1 MLSALPAEPPQVAPL
16 VLAAFLPPQSL
27 LPGALEL
34 APLVALPVSRL
45 PPASLPLP
53 VRSSC

>member
-1 MLSALPAEPPQVAPL
+1 MMLQALPAAAPL
-16 VLAAFLPPQSL
+16 LLAAWSPPESL
-27 LPGALEL
+27 LPGGVEL
-34 APLVALPVSRL
+34 ARLAALPVSGL

>member
-1 MLSALPAEPPQVAPL
+1 LVLLALPAALTPL
-16 VLAAFLPPQSL
+16 LAAWSPPESL
-27 LPGALEL
+27 LPGGVEL
-34 APLVALPVSRL
+34 ARLAALPVSGL